1 MSKDKTIGDN
11 SANINP
17 VQQKIVEIT
26 GREAAK
32 GFIKYM
38 KSGMQAPKEKLKE
51 ISVFSSEQ
59 FVLGFMHESPTNIC
73 GGCDEDNIGCH
84 KEFKT
89 SEMVFQ
95 DVTNGGECGPIT
107 WDHYLCKDCIESH
120 K

>member
-11 SANINP
+11 PI
-17 VQQKIVEIT
+17 QQKIVEIT

-38 KSGMQAPKEKLKE
+38 KSGMQPPKEKLKE

-59 FVLGFMHESPTNIC
+59 FVLGLMHESPTNIC
-73 GGCDEDNIGCH
+73 GGHNENHPGCH

-95 DVTNGGECGPIT
+95 DETNGGECGPID
-107 WDHYLCKDCIESH
+107 WDHYLCKDCIESY